1 MFQSK
6 INTDLFLGVKNAY
19 TTHVY
24 ALTLMKANIKK
35 TKLKCFDF

>member
-24 ALTLMKANIKK
+24 IYIDIDESKYQKN
-35 TKLKCFDF
+35 